1 MGMLAVVDAVLVTVH
16 GCPTSSTAR
25 PRSERTEQRDIVVN
39 LNEQYDPMQ

>member
-1 MGMLAVVDAVLVTVH
+1 MLAVVDAVLVTVH

-39 LNEQYDPMQ
+39 LNEQYYPMR